1 MLVAPSCLT
10 LATPW
15 AAAHQALLSM
25 RFSRQEYWNELLFRS
40 PEDLPDPEIEPRFP
54 ALQADSL
61 LTELQ
66 GEPQSFII
74 SVLNKIFFIFSP
86 SWIFIIYIKENVAGK
101 IVKET
106 ETSSSYKFAKD
117 QVLSISGQYNY
128 PVNWLSSLLWTE
140 IINLCVINSIIGDPF
155 SYFS

>member
-1 MLVAPSCLT
+1 MPSRARLFV
-10 LATPW
+10 TPQT
-15 AAAHQALLSM
+15 AAHQALLSM
-25 RFSRQEYWNELLFRS
+25 RFSRQEYWSELPFPS

-54 ALQADSL
+54 ALQADFL

-66 GEPQSFII
+66 GKPQSFII

-86 SWIFIIYIKENVAGK
+86 SWIFIIYIKKNVTGQ

-117 QVLSISGQYNY
+117 QVPSISGQYNY
-128 PVNWLSSLLWTE
+128 TVNWLSSLLWTE
-140 IINLCVINSIIGDPF
+140 IINLCVINLIIGDPF